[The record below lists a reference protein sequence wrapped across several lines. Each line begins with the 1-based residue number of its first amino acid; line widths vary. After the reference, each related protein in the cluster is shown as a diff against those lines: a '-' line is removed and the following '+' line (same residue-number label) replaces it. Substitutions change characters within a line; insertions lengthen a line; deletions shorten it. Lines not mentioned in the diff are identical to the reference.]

1 MNPHAP
7 ATPPTPASPPLT
19 APTSPAPTSL
29 ITALRRAMRYEIRR
43 LRGLTSTRIVL
54 GLLCAVSILNGIL
67 LRTDLPTAP
76 DGAPLAIGPADLAD
90 WLQHSPTAQ
99 QVPLSALL
107 LVFVFGTGPVAG
119 ELRYGTAR
127 TTWLTVGSRG
137 IAYTAKLMVGVA
149 AVIGAAVLSLML
161 QSAVGATTLA
171 LTDAPQPA
179 WSEAGGPV
187 LRYLLVMGCWPV
199 LGAGLAALLCSR
211 VATVLALTLWPILAE
226 RLTGLLLGKL
236 PGLGG
241 ITEVLPFAA
250 ARAAMRAERGTD
262 PFTQAL
268 VGSSLPAGAATALF
282 VLFTLAVG
290 ALGWFAYAR
299 RSTA

>member
-7 ATPPTPASPPLT
+7 ATPPLPVLPFPA
-19 APTSPAPTSL
+19 APTSL
-29 ITALRRAMRYEIRR
+29 VTALRRAARYEIRR
-43 LRGLTSTRIVL
+43 LQGLTSTRIVL
-54 GLLCAVSILNGIL
+54 GLLCAVSVLNGIL

-76 DGAPLAIGPADLAD
+76 NGEPLAVSTADLAD

-107 LVFVFGTGPVAG
+107 LVFVFGSGPVAG

-127 TTWLTVGSRG
+127 TTWLTLGSRG
-137 IAYTAKLMVGVA
+137 IAYTAKLLVGA
-149 AVIGAAVLSLML
+149 TAVLSAAALSLLL
-161 QSAVGATTLA
+161 QTAVGATALA
-171 LTDAPQPA
+171 LTGAPQPA
-179 WSEAGGPV
+179 WTEAGGPV

-199 LGAGLAALLCSR
+199 LGAGLAALLRSR

-226 RLTGLLLGKL
+226 RLTGLLLAKL
-236 PGLGG
+236 PGFDG
-241 ITEVLPFAA
+241 IAEVLPFAA
-250 ARAAMRAERGTD
+250 ARAAMRAEPATD

>member
-1 MNPHAP
+1 
-7 ATPPTPASPPLT
+7 
-19 APTSPAPTSL
+19 
-29 ITALRRAMRYEIRR
+29 MRYEIRR
-43 LRGLTSTRIVL
+43 LRGLASTRIVL
-54 GLLCAVSILNGIL
+54 GLLCVVSILNGIL

-76 DGAPLAIGPADLAD
+76 NGGPLAVSTAVLAD

-107 LVFVFGTGPVAG
+107 LVFVFGSGPVAG

-137 IAYTAKLMVGVA
+137 LAYTAKLMVGVTAVVSA
-149 AVIGAAVLSLML
+149 AALSLVL
-161 QSAVGATTLA
+161 QTAVGATTLT
-171 LTDAPQPA
+171 LTGAPQPA
-179 WSEAGGPV
+179 WTEAGGPV

-199 LGAGLAALLCSR
+199 LGAGLAALLRSR

-226 RLTGLLLGKL
+226 RLTGLLLGKV

-250 ARAAMRAERGTD
+250 ARAAMRAEPGTD

-282 VLFTLAVG
+282 VLFALAVG
-290 ALGWFAYAR
+290 ALGRVAYAR
-299 RSTA
+299 RSAA